1 MYNTLLNQPQQA
13 APLTHRAG
21 SRTIV
26 TRSLDTP
33 EMQHP
38 HFPTNTCNQ
47 NHETEQPPDR
57 AREHLHHER
66 VYNTPR
72 ELDLLPP

>member
-1 MYNTLLNQPQQA
+1 M
-13 APLTHRAG
+13 THRAG

-33 EMQHP
+33 EMQHDQ
-38 HFPTNTCNQ
+38 HQHQHQYRSATHDNDA
-47 NHETEQPPDR
+47 EQPAHR

-66 VYNTPR
+66 VYTTPR